1 MLIIC
6 RACTKLKYLVI
17 DYYCGHLKINLA
29 IKVYKKA
36 IDANKALAEL
46 KGLAELTPNQSIVL
60 NSLILRVGKDSSEIK
75 YCDNTGRIV

>member
-6 RACTKLKYLVI
+6 RACTNLKYLVI
-17 DYYCGHLKINLA
+17 DYHCCHLKINLA